1 MIFKSISPGPALQEF
16 VRNYTLI
23 HLQFDASQPV
33 PFKQRP
39 PKPEQGIVFY
49 INGYV
54 NLENAVTGGR
64 QIPARVSLFTHQT
77 ERKIFQVS
85 AEFFMFT
92 VFLRPGILHRLIN
105 VPSME
110 LNQDYHNAEL
120 FFGTEVRE
128 ITEQLCAATN
138 FSSMVTIIERFLLPK
153 FIRMKKGSSVD
164 DVANSLLAD
173 PTRFSLD
180 DIARQAC
187 LSTKQFYRRFVERIG
202 LSPKLFSR
210 MTRFNLAYHYKIA
223 HMDSSWSSVAQEFCY
238 TDYHHLEKECKEFT
252 GVTPNEWVKQ
262 SRASPE
268 RVLQLR

>member
-1 MIFKSISPGPALQEF
+1 MIFKSIAPGPALQEF
-16 VRNYTLI
+16 VRNYTLV
-23 HLQFDASQPV
+23 HLKFDPKQPV
-33 PFKQRP
+33 PFKHRP

-49 INGYV
+49 IKGFV
-54 NLENAVTGGR
+54 NLQNSVTGH
-64 QIPARVSLFTHQT
+64 QQKPASVSLFTHQT

-105 VPSME
+105 VPSIE
-110 LNQDYHNAEL
+110 LNQDYHDAEL

-128 ITEQLCAATN
+128 VSEQLCTATG
-138 FSSMVTIIERFLLPK
+138 FSAMVTIMERFLLKK
-153 FIRMKKGSSVD
+153 FNQMKGGSSVD
-164 DVANSLLAD
+164 EIAAHLLAD

-223 HMDSSWSSVAQEFCY
+223 HPDNSWSSVAQEFCY

-252 GVTPNEWVKQ
+252 GLTPNDWVKQ
-262 SRASPE
+262 SQASPE
-268 RVLQLR
+268 RVLRLR